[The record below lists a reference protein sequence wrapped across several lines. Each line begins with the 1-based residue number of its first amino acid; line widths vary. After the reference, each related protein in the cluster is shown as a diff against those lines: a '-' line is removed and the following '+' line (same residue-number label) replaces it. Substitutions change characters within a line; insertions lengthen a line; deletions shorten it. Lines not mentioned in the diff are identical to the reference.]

1 VTFRRAEKSC
11 ARVVA
16 LLCTLQGNPSDKGGY
31 AMSFASD
38 FKAFIMRGNVVDLA
52 VAVVIGGAFGKI
64 VSSLVADVIMP
75 PIGLLIGGIDF
86 SNLKWII
93 RNSPDPKQV
102 VSINYG
108 TFINTIITFLIIALA
123 IFIVIKLLERVVP
136 KKDVT
141 PPAPPA
147 DVVLLTEIRDLLKQR
162 SA

>member
-1 VTFRRAEKSC
+1 
-11 ARVVA
+11 
-16 LLCTLQGNPSDKGGY
+16 
-31 AMSFASD
+31 MSFASD